1 MELDIEWEDNMEEEK
16 GLFSVIPMA
25 IDTEAMAKKVLAM
38 KDLWISRSEDYP
50 FFTLGRC
57 AYLDGK
63 TQAYYDNL
71 KKENEVLIDQ
81 FAIPYSYIGDAL
93 NQYFKENVFLSND
106 LRVPGFH
113 VFPSNKKFLKI
124 SGKWHQDYPHTTLG
138 LDDIDTYAFTLAIKL
153 PTGGGGMDYKDPFYQ
168 QKHFAYNE
176 GDLVVHK
183 GDIIHRIAGMKQYV
197 EGEYRITLQGHIV
210 RKDGIL
216 EVFF

>member
-71 KKENEVLIDQ
+71 KKENEVLINQ

-124 SGKWHQDYPHTTLG
+124 SGKWHQDYPETTLG
-138 LDDIDTYAFTLAIKL
+138 LDPIDTYSFTLAVKL
-153 PTGGGGMDYKDPFYQ
+153 PTGGGGLDFIDEFHQ
-168 QKHFAYNE
+168 RQHLAYNE